1 MEKSPQVTF
10 NSKSIMRRYAK
21 EYWLEFLRNQKN
33 CDILL
38 QQFED
43 FLKKQKKERVFA
55 FYPIHY
61 EPPIWYLLDKYF
73 RNIYIPVIDPSN
85 NKMKFSAF
93 KLNESYLETKRNFLN
108 ILEPIQIIEEIP
120 QKDDLVIIPSL
131 GTNRHFARLGR
142 GAGYYDR
149 YFNENKKSLESIK
162 ISLLPE
168 KLTNLVFIQ
177 ENHDLI
183 LDIIITENN
192 IVYK

>member
-1 MEKSPQVTF
+1 MSF
-10 NSKSIMRRYAK
+10 NAKFLMRKFAK
-21 EYWLEFLRNQKN
+21 AYWLEFLSNSHN
-33 CDILL
+33 IDNLF
-38 QQFED
+38 QQFEN
-43 FLKKQKKERVFA
+43 FLKKNKKQRVFA
-55 FYPIHY
+55 FYPIIY
-61 EPPIWYLLDKYF
+61 EPPIWQLLDNYF
-73 RNIYIPVIDPSN
+73 SNIYIPVIDPPT
-85 NKMKFSAF
+85 NKMKFSAI
-93 KLNESYLETKRNFLN
+93 KLNESYLETKRNSLN
-108 ILEPIQIIEEIP
+108 ILEPISNIEEIP
-120 QKDDLVIIPSL
+120 KKDDLVIIPSL
-131 GTNRHFARLGR
+131 GANQHFARLGR